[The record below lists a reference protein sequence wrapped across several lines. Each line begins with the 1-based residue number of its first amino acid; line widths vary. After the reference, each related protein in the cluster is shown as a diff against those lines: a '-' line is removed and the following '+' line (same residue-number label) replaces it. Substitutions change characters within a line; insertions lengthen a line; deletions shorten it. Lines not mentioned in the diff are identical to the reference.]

1 MTITRYSPKNIT
13 TPVLTRSLSD
23 FMDEIFQDAFNRVP
37 MSDTFVPTVDVI
49 EHDTNYELRVNLP
62 GMHKKDVKIE
72 IEDNRLVIS
81 GERTFEREEKS
92 KASES
97 PKYHRIESGYGA
109 FKRSFSLSN
118 DIKRDNIKAT
128 FDNGVLTITLEKTES
143 GISKMIQIT

>member
-1 MTITRYSPKNIT
+1 MTISRYSPKNLT

-49 EHDTNYELRVNLP
+49 EHDTSYELRVNLP
-62 GMHKKDVKIE
+62 GMHKNDVKIE

-81 GERTFEREEKS
+81 GERKFEREEKS
-92 KASES
+92 KAGES

-118 DIKRDNIKAT
+118 DIKRDNIQAS
-128 FDNGVLTITLEKTES
+128 FDNGVLTIILEKTES
-143 GISKMIQIT
+143 GISKMIQIK